1 MKHLLEYVILPVGS
15 SNEDSHDS
23 YRWTHGY
30 TLVFLDLYETYRKQV
45 GTLRVKSFKK
55 MFEEISKE
63 IKIKTEKNI
72 TPTNCENRWKV
83 LERAYKKYILNI
95 NTTGS
100 ARKEF
105 EYADVMHN
113 ILGKKKNIHPEIL
126 LSSETVDVIVETPE
140 TS

>member
-1 MKHLLEYVILPVGS
+1 MKVSDLLEYVILPVGS

-23 YRWTHGY
+23 YRWTHGD

-63 IKIKTEKNI
+63 IKIKTGKNI

-105 EYADVMHN
+105 DMRMLCTKFWERRKISIRKYCYRVR
-113 ILGKKKNIHPEIL
+113 
-126 LSSETVDVIVETPE
+126 LSML
-140 TS
+140 